1 MPLML
6 QPSSV
11 VRSVAADPYR
21 FRTGRSLTFRL
32 QSRLLMTGGASCPD
46 RSTLRTY
53 VCIQKKR
60 TREKKK
66 FASVK
71 DETYCVILVQP
82 QAVLLPRAIWFR
94 SMENIDLPSRN
105 VPRKFSFLMQ

>member
-53 VCIQKKR
+53 VCIRKR
-60 TREKKK
+60 EQEKKK
-66 FASVK
+66 LASVK